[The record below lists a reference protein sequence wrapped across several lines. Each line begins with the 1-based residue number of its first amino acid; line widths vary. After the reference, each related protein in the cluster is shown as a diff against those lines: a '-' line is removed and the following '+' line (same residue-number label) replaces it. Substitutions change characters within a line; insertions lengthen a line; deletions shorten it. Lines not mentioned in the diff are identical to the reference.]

1 MKTNKAPPATLT
13 PDRPKRLTKKE
24 AARESAR
31 AELQGIL
38 TPGQTVYC
46 ILRHVSR
53 SGMYRR
59 ISFYIL
65 RDAGPDYPQAERH
78 YPYYLDR
85 LILEAGIGDAPRGN
99 GEGVG
104 VSGCGMDMGFHVVY
118 SLSRFTFPDGFA
130 PSEIGIRPSDG
141 KKVNVNIG
149 RGAGA
154 GPMRRE
160 EMADKHAKGWKFPG
174 GRNGNESG
182 WDNDGGYALKQRW
195 M

>member
-1 MKTNKAPPATLT
+1 MKPNKNPSATLT

-24 AARESAR
+24 QAREEAR
-31 AELQGIL
+31 AELQGLL

-65 RDAGPDYPQAERH
+65 RDAGPDYKPEERY

-85 LILEAGIGDAPRGN
+85 LILQAGIGDAPRGN
-99 GEGVG
+99 NDGVG

-118 SLSRFTFPDGFA
+118 SLSCFAFPDGFA
-130 PSEIGIRPSDG
+130 PSEKGIRPSD
-141 KKVNVNIG
+141 KKSVNVNIG
-149 RGAGA
+149 RGEGA
-154 GPMRRE
+154 GPMTRA
-160 EMADKHAKGWKFPG
+160 EMAKLHAKGWEFPG
-174 GRNGNESG
+174 GRNGNKSG

>member
-1 MKTNKAPPATLT
+1 MKTNKAPSATLT

-24 AARESAR
+24 EAREAAR
-31 AELQGIL
+31 AELQGLL

-65 RDAGPDYPQAERH
+65 QDAGPDYPPAERH
-78 YPYYLDR
+78 YPRYLDR
-85 LILEAGIGDAPRGN
+85 LIIEAGIGHDHRGR

-104 VSGCGMDMGFHVVY
+104 VGGCGMDMGFHVVY
-118 SLSRFTFPDGFA
+118 NLGAFTWP
-130 PSEIGIRPSDG
+130 
-141 KKVNVNIG
+141 
-149 RGAGA
+149 
-154 GPMRRE
+154 
-160 EMADKHAKGWKFPG
+160 KGTPKPHG
-174 GRNGNESG
+174 TRNGAPDS
-182 WDNDGGYALKQRW
+182 DGGYALKMRW